1 MYALIGGVPPLM
13 PALEPTQLKK
23 RPPTD
28 EKVVR
33 FFGFSITHICG
44 VKDSRIDV
52 GQYEICHCLGFEL
65 LVGVGGFGFSPVLTL
80 FCQSAFRSLGS
91 GFLLQIP
98 LGKMIY
104 SFTIG

>member
-33 FFGFSITHICG
+33 FFGFSVVQLLTFVVLKI
-44 VKDSRIDV
+44 V
-52 GQYEICHCLGFEL
+52 EL
-65 LVGVGGFGFSPVLTL
+65 
-80 FCQSAFRSLGS
+80 
-91 GFLLQIP
+91 
-98 LGKMIY
+98 M
-104 SFTIG
+104 